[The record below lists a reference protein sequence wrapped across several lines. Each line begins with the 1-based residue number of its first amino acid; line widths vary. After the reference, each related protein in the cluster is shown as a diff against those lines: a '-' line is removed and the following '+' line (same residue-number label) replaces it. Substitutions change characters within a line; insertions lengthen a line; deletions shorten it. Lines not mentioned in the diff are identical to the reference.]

1 MKRPLAHLTA
11 LLSASAL
18 AVTLALLLPQP
29 SLAATASTALVVPEQ
44 LPLRASPRDTAPVL
58 TPLIRG
64 EALEVRGQQGD
75 WLQVWDHGRERGGF
89 VRSGAL
95 LAVEREPAALLVQL
109 RLARQQ
115 IGSEGLGLGLA
126 AALIERADVDWLRGP
141 QGAEMLEHL
150 IALQERLATR
160 VNAAQAGS
168 NGAALQ
174 AQVAARYGHPL
185 RQLARADGS
194 QWLCP
199 AAEPA
204 QLLRGLPGASPS
216 QRARAAL
223 QLTAGEC
230 ALGSLDERLALL
242 QNIELKEL
250 TPPLRKS
257 LLMRRAGLQASLAY
271 ARRADEAQARSA
283 AQAAL
288 QDWLR
293 LNPAEF
299 DEDDQAMLRE
309 AAIRVAPMRWLA
321 QEPGSLKRGKLE
333 LQRVAGNS
341 PGQSCLQ
348 IAQQMHCS
356 HGLLLW
362 NSLRAG
368 PDGQSLLLA
377 VQPLDGWTELWRLG
391 ADGSLQVLPPAAAT
405 PGAAA
410 IGIAEWAGVDRGQ
423 LLVAREALIDS
434 KALRRFETLPGNS
447 LHAQPQRWAGEPML
461 LAAFQRGAAAEWKAG
476 SPLAR

>member
-1 MKRPLAHLTA
+1 MKRTIAHTCAVLG
-11 LLSASAL
+11 ASSLAL
-18 AVTLALLLPQP
+18 ALSLLLPQP
-29 SLAATASTALVVPEQ
+29 VHAANPAAATALVVPEQ
-44 LPLRASPRDTAPVL
+44 LPLRAAPRDAAPVL

-95 LAVEREPAALLVQL
+95 LAVEKEPAALLVQL

-115 IGSEGLGLGLA
+115 LGSEGLGLGLA
-126 AALIERADVDWLRGP
+126 AALIEQADVDWLRGP
-141 QGAEMLEHL
+141 QGAELLEHL
-150 IALQERLATR
+150 IALQERLAAR
-160 VNAAQAGS
+160 ANAGS
-168 NGAALQ
+168 NSAALQ

-185 RQLARADGS
+185 RQLSRADGS

-216 QRARAAL
+216 QQARAAL

-230 ALGSLDERLALL
+230 AVGTLAERLALL
-242 QNIELKEL
+242 QDIELKAL

-271 ARRADEAQARSA
+271 AERADDAAARSR

-288 QDWLR
+288 ADWLR

-299 DEDDQAMLRE
+299 DDDDQAMLRE
-309 AAIRVAPMRWLA
+309 AAIRVAPMRWLV
-321 QEPGSLKRGKLE
+321 QEAGSLKRGKLE
-333 LQRVAGNS
+333 LRRVAGSS

-348 IAQQMHCS
+348 IAEQTHCS

-362 NSLRAG
+362 NSLRAT
-368 PDGQSLLLA
+368 PDGQALLLA

-405 PGAAA
+405 PGVSA
-410 IGIAEWAGVDRGQ
+410 IGIAEWAGSDRGQ
-423 LLVAREALIDS
+423 LLVAREAWVDG
-434 KALRRFETLPGNS
+434 KALRRFEILPDGS
-447 LHAQPQRWAGEPML
+447 LHAQPLRWAGEAML